1 MWNRIINVFD
11 WFGELGER
19 VRVVRDFN
27 RAAKSAFIGGQAP
40 TLLQAKTTK
49 GNYKYWS
56 CYICQ
61 DTKLRV
67 N

>member
-49 GNYKYWS
+49 GNYK
-56 CYICQ
+56 
-61 DTKLRV
+61 
-67 N
+67 